1 MVIAPCTANVIAK
14 LAHGRADDILTT
26 TALATEAPLVLA
38 PAMNTHMWRA
48 EATVNNLA
56 TLRERGMQ
64 IVEPSTGDLAC
75 GDVGEGRLA
84 DVNEIAEAVRAAAAR
99 TDSLAGVR
107 ILVTAGPTHEPVD
120 PVRFI
125 GNPSSGKTGYLIAE
139 EAARRG
145 AEVTLVSGPTSLP
158 DPFGVESVRVT
169 TALEMEAAVL
179 EAYTTTHVVIA
190 AAAVSD
196 FRPASVAVHKVKK
209 DEAPSSIEL
218 ERNPDILARLGK
230 DKGER
235 ILVGFAAETDSV
247 VGNARAKLDDKH
259 LDLVVAN
266 DVSVPGLG
274 FGSDVNAVTF
284 VGHDGEESVGTEHK
298 RELAVRLLDRV
309 GALLEERSSR

>member
-1 MVIAPCTANVIAK
+1 MP
-14 LAHGRADDILTT
+14 
-26 TALATEAPLVLA
+26 
-38 PAMNTHMWRA
+38 
-48 EATVNNLA
+48 
-56 TLRERGMQ
+56 
-64 IVEPSTGDLAC
+64 
-75 GDVGEGRLA
+75 RL
-84 DVNEIAEAVRAAAAR
+84 RAA
-99 TDSLAGVR
+99 DSLAGVR
-107 ILVTAGPTHEPVD
+107 MLVTAGPTHEPID

-145 AEVTLVSGPTSLP
+145 AEVMLISGPTALP
-158 DPFGVESVRVT
+158 DPFGVETVRVK

-196 FRPASVAVHKVKK
+196 FRPASVAEHKVKK

-230 DKGER
+230 DKGDR
-235 ILVGFAAETDSV
+235 VLVGFAAETDSV
-247 VGNARAKLDDKH
+247 VDNARAKLEGKH

-274 FGSDVNAVTF
+274 FASDMNAVTF
-284 VGHDGEESVGTEHK
+284 VEHDGEETVGTEHK
-298 RELAVRLLDRV
+298 RELAARLLDRV
-309 GALLEERSSR
+309 GMLLEERSSR